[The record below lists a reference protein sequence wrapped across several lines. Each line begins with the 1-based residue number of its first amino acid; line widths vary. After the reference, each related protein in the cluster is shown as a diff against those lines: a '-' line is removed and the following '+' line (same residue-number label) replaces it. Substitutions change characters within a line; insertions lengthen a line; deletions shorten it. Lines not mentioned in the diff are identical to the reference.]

1 MAPAPPFSSLTVVL
15 VRTMQQVRKEEGIYP
30 REVAVVMRIAPAAA
44 VFAAVGWTAVD
55 NGGYFPISWGWPTL
69 ALLVFA
75 AALVMW
81 LDRVEAGRLD
91 LVFVGSLA
99 LFAAWTALSALWAS
113 GAELPVQ
120 AAEVDLIYVVGAAA
134 FLLLGTTTLPLGVLA
149 AVTPVASYALA
160 TRLVPDHVG
169 TYNPKLDGYLLS
181 VPIGY
186 QNGLGLLCSL
196 AILVALGVVAHDA
209 RIAWRAA
216 AGVTLV
222 ILLPTLYFTFS
233 RGADGALL
241 LGLVV
246 TAALDPRRLRYSVAL
261 LTALPL
267 PLIGAWLASRS
278 GPLTHA
284 GAPLAYAAHDG
295 HRLLFELIVIAALE
309 AGLVIAVAKAEQSV
323 EVTRRLVRVYVL
335 ALALVGALLVA
346 GTLVRIGNPVSFVGR
361 ATDAFKTDAP
371 VSGGNLNRRLVTL
384 SSHTRTDYWSAAW
397 NEVRDHP
404 VLGGGANTFR
414 RYWLRD
420 RPGLLGALNAH
431 NLYLETLADLGPIGL
446 LLLVVALATPLAA
459 AARRRRRPWVPAAAG
474 GYVAFLAH
482 AAIDWDWQLPA
493 VTLAALA
500 FGSTVV
506 IAARPP
512 GAVRRVTPLART
524 VVVAAALPLIAFVF
538 VAQLGNNAVAA
549 ADRAADRDN
558 EPAALAAARRAKRWL
573 PWAATPWQK
582 LGEAQLASGDVRAA
596 RRSFEEAIRHDD
608 ADWASWVDLALV
620 SSGAGR
626 RAAIAHAKAL
636 NPRGASIKGLGG

>member
-1 MAPAPPFSSLTVVL
+1 ME
-15 VRTMQQVRKEEGIYP
+15 QVREEAGIYP
-30 REVAVVMRIAPAAA
+30 REVAVVPRIAPAAA

-69 ALLVFA
+69 ALLVLA
-75 AALVMW
+75 AALVVW

-113 GAELPVQ
+113 GAELPVE
-120 AAEVDLIYVVGAAA
+120 AAEVDLIYLVGIAA

-149 AVTPVASYALA
+149 AVTPVAAYALA

-196 AILVALGVVAHDA
+196 AILVALAVVAHDA

-216 AGVTLV
+216 AGVSLV
-222 ILLPTLYFTFS
+222 ILLATLYFTFS

-246 TAALDPRRLRYSVAL
+246 TAALDPRRLRYSGAL

-267 PLIGAWLASRS
+267 PLIGAWLGSRS

-284 GAPLAYAAHDG
+284 GAPLASAAHDG
-295 HRLLFELIVIAALE
+295 HRVLLELVVIAALE
-309 AGLVIAVAKAEQSV
+309 AGLVVAVAKAEQRV
-323 EVTRRLVRVYVL
+323 EITRRLVRVYVL
-335 ALALVGALLVA
+335 VLALVAALLVA
-346 GTLVRIGNPVSFVGR
+346 GALVRIGNPVSFVGR

-420 RPGLLGALNAH
+420 RPGLLGAVNAH

-446 LLLVVALATPLAA
+446 LLLVVALATPLVA
-459 AARRRRRPWVPAAAG
+459 AARRRRQPWVPAAAG

-500 FGSTVV
+500 LGSTVV

-512 GAVRRVTPLART
+512 GAVRRVTPRART
-524 VVVAAALPLIAFVF
+524 VVVGAALPLIAFVF

-558 EPAALAAARRAKRWL
+558 EPGALAAARRAGRWL

-620 SSGAGR
+620 SSGAAR
-626 RAAIAHAKAL
+626 RAALAHAKAL
-636 NPRGASIKGLGG
+636 NPRGAAIKGLGG

>member
-1 MAPAPPFSSLTVVL
+1 ME
-15 VRTMQQVRKEEGIYP
+15 QVREEAGIYP
-30 REVAVVMRIAPAAA
+30 REVAVLARMAPAAV
-44 VFAAVGWTAVD
+44 VFGAVGWTAVD
-55 NGGYFPISWGWPTL
+55 NGGYFPTSWGWPTL
-69 ALLVFA
+69 ALLVLA
-75 AALVMW
+75 VALVVL
-81 LDRVEAGRLD
+81 LDRVGPGRLD
-91 LVFVGSLA
+91 LVFVGSVA
-99 LFAAWTALSALWAS
+99 LFAAWTALSALWAP

-120 AAEVDLIYVVGAAA
+120 AAEVGLIYVVAVAV
-134 FLLLGTTTLPLGVLA
+134 FLLLGATTLPLGVLA
-149 AVTPVASYALA
+149 AVTPVAAYALA

-169 TYNPKLDGYLLS
+169 TYDPKLDGYLLS

-196 AILVALGVVAHDA
+196 AILVALAVVAHDA
-209 RIAWRAA
+209 RIAWRAT
-216 AGVTLV
+216 AGVALV

-241 LGLVV
+241 LGIAV
-246 TAALDPRRLRYSVAL
+246 TASLDPRRLRYSVAL

-267 PLIGAWLASRS
+267 PLVGAWLGSRS

-284 GAPLAYAAHDG
+284 GAPLAAAAHDG
-295 HRLLFELIVIAALE
+295 HRVLFELIVIAALE
-309 AGLVIAVAKAEQSV
+309 AGVVVTLAKAEQRV
-323 EVTRRLVRVYVL
+323 AITRRLIRVYVIV
-335 ALALVGALLVA
+335 LALVAALLVA
-346 GTLVRIGNPVSFVGR
+346 AALSRIGNPVSFVGR

-431 NLYLETLADLGPIGL
+431 NLYLETLADLGPVGL
-446 LLLVVALATPLAA
+446 LLLAVALATPLVA

-500 FGSTVV
+500 LGSTVV

-512 GAVRRVTPLART
+512 RAGRRVTPLARA
-524 VVVAAALPLIAFVF
+524 VAVGAALPLIAFVF

-558 EPAALAAARRAKRWL
+558 NAAALAAARRAERWL

-582 LGEAQLASGDVRAA
+582 LGEAQLASGEVRAA
-596 RRSFEEAIRHDD
+596 RRSFEKAIRHDD

-620 SSGAGR
+620 SSGAAR
-626 RAAIAHAKAL
+626 RAALAHAKAL